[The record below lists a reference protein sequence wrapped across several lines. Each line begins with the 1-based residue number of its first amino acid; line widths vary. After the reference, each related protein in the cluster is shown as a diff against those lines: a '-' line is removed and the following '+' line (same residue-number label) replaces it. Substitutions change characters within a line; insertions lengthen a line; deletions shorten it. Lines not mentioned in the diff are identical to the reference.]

1 MGWSSTSAKGWLSP
15 ALMVPML
22 PELTYA
28 WIFNEYPS
36 FVHQDNRRFVSQE
49 TGNLYI
55 AKVEASDVGNY
66 TCVVTN
72 TVTNSR
78 VLGPPTPLILR
89 NDGRTCLGFFGL

>member
-1 MGWSSTSAKGWLSP
+1 MQVFSLPSSA
-15 ALMVPML
+15 
-22 PELTYA
+22 ELTFT

-36 FVHQDNRRFVSQE
+36 FVVQDSRRFISQK

-72 TVTNSR
+72 MVTKSS
-78 VLGPPTPLILR
+78 VQGPPTPLILR
-89 NDGRTCLGFFGL
+89 LDGNEDHPSPYWS